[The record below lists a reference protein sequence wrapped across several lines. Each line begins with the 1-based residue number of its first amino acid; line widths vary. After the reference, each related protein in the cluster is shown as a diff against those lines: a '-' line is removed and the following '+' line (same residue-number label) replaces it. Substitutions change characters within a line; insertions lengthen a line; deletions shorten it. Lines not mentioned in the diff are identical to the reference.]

1 MSVAKLR
8 LRLAGTGDEE
18 LLLNRAELTI
28 GRALDNDLILNDAAV
43 SLHHA
48 RIAKVQAAFYI
59 EDLGSTN
66 STFVNEV
73 RTDEQQLSPGDQ
85 IRIGDQVLVFEH
97 REVDGAAAVLGEPMD
112 ETIMLPPRQ
121 STSTRKATLL
131 VVEGRTNLTRYELAG
146 PSVVIGGDPH
156 ATVKL
161 RGWFA
166 PRVAAQLNRHPAG
179 YTIHPGPE
187 QKELRVNGQSIDAS
201 VVLQDGDIIEV
212 AGVKLSFY
220 IQAPPA
226 TAISNRP

>member
-18 LLLNRAELTI
+18 LLLNRPELTI

-66 STFVNEV
+66 STFVNDV
-73 RTDEQQLSPGDQ
+73 RTDEHQLVRGDQ
-85 IRIGDQVLVFEH
+85 IRIGGQILIFEH
-97 REVDGAAAVLGEPMD
+97 READATALLAEPLD
-112 ETIMLPPRQ
+112 ETVLLPPRH
-121 STSTRKATLL
+121 TTRKATLL
-131 VVEGRTNLTRYELAG
+131 VVEGRTDRTRYELTG
-146 PSVVIGGDPH
+146 PSIVVGSDAH

-179 YTIHPGPE
+179 YTIHTGPE
-187 QKELRVNGQSIDAS
+187 QKALRVNGHS
-201 VVLQDGDIIEV
+201 VDTAMVLQDGDIIDV

-220 IQAPPA
+220 MQALPPA
-226 TAISNRP
+226 AVFNRL

>member
-18 LLLNRAELTI
+18 LLLNRPELTI

-66 STFVNEV
+66 NTFVNDV
-73 RTDEQQLSPGDQ
+73 RTDEQPLIQGDQ
-85 IRIGDQVLVFEH
+85 IRIGDQVFIFEH
-97 REVDGAAAVLGEPMD
+97 TDADAAALVAESLD
-112 ETIMLPPRQ
+112 ETIMIPPLR
-121 STSTRKATLL
+121 SATTRKATLL
-131 VVEGRTNLTRYELAG
+131 VVEGRTDLTRYELTS
-146 PSVVIGGDPH
+146 PSAVVGSDTH

-179 YTIHPGPE
+179 YTIHPGPG
-187 QKELRVNGQSIDAS
+187 QKELRVNGHCVDTS
-201 VVLQDGDIIEV
+201 VVLKDGDIVEV

-220 IQAPPA
+220 MQALPP
-226 TAISNRP
+226 TSVSNHL

>member
-66 STFVNEV
+66 STFVNDV
-73 RTDEQQLSPGDQ
+73 RTDEQQLIPGDQ

-97 REVDGAAAVLGEPMD
+97 READAAAILAEPMD
-112 ETIMLPPRQ
+112 ETILLPPRQ
-121 STSTRKATLL
+121 STNTRKATLL
-131 VVEGRTNLTRYELAG
+131 VVEGRTNLTRYELTG
-146 PSVVIGGDPH
+146 PSVVIGSDPH

-187 QKELRVNGQSIDAS
+187 QKELRVNGHSIDAS
-201 VVLQDGDIIEV
+201 VVLQDGDIIDV

-220 IQAPPA
+220 IQASPA
-226 TAISNRP
+226 TAVSNRP

>member
-18 LLLNRAELTI
+18 LLLNRPELTI

-66 STFVNEV
+66 NTFVNDV
-73 RTDEQQLSPGDQ
+73 RTDEQQLIQGDQ
-85 IRIGDQVLVFEH
+85 IRIGGQILIFEH
-97 REVDGAAAVLGEPMD
+97 TEIDAAALLAEPLD
-112 ETIMLPPRQ
+112 ETVMLPPRQ
-121 STSTRKATLL
+121 TTTRKVTLL
-131 VVEGRTNLTRYELAG
+131 VVEGRTDRARYELAG
-146 PSVVIGGDPH
+146 HSVVVGSDAH

-187 QKELRVNGQSIDAS
+187 QKELRVNGHSVDTS
-201 VVLQDGDIIEV
+201 VVLQDGDIIDV

-220 IQAPPA
+220 MQALPQ
-226 TAISNRP
+226 TAVSNRL

>member
-18 LLLNRAELTI
+18 LLLNRPELTI

-48 RIAKVQAAFYI
+48 RIAKVQAVFYI

-66 STFVNEV
+66 NTFVNDV
-73 RTDEQQLSPGDQ
+73 RTDEQQLIQGDQ
-85 IRIGDQVLVFEH
+85 IRIGGQILIFEH
-97 REVDGAAAVLGEPMD
+97 AEGDAATLLAEPLD
-112 ETIMLPPRQ
+112 ETVMLPSRQ
-121 STSTRKATLL
+121 TPTTRKATLL
-131 VVEGRTNLTRYELAG
+131 VVEGRTDQTRYELVG
-146 PSVVIGGDPH
+146 PSVVVGSDTH

-179 YTIHPGPE
+179 YTIHPGRE
-187 QKELRVNGQSIDAS
+187 QKELRVNGHAVESS
-201 VVLQDGDIIEV
+201 VVLQDGDIIDV

-220 IQAPPA
+220 MQPLPQ
-226 TAISNRP
+226 TTVTNRV

>member
-18 LLLNRAELTI
+18 LLLNRLELTI

-48 RIAKVQAAFYI
+48 RIAKVQGAFYI

-66 STFVNEV
+66 STFVNDV
-73 RTDEQQLSPGDQ
+73 RTDEQPLIQGDH
-85 IRIGDQVLVFEH
+85 IRIGDQVLIFEH
-97 REVDGAAAVLGEPMD
+97 SETDAGALLAESLN
-112 ETIMLPPRQ
+112 ETVMLPPRQ
-121 STSTRKATLL
+121 FTTTRKATLL
-131 VVEGRTNLTRYELAG
+131 VVEGRTDLSRYELTS
-146 PSVVIGGDPH
+146 PSVVIGSDAH

-166 PRVAAQLNRHPAG
+166 PRVAAQLNRHLDG
-179 YTIHPGPE
+179 YTIHAVPG
-187 QKELRVNGQSIDAS
+187 QKELRINGRSLDTS
-201 VVLQDGDIIEV
+201 VVLKDGDIIDV

-220 IQAPPA
+220 MHVLPQ
-226 TAISNRP
+226 TAVSNRL